1 MRVFLANDTSHVNH
15 AGCRAVMR
23 SLDAALEGVPGLDVV
38 GRHRV
43 GEMEVDTDVFT
54 AADLLFVNGEG
65 TLHHSQ
71 PRACFLMALI
81 EEAKAQ
87 GKRVMLVNAL
97 FQIWQDAPADLL
109 AGLDLLCLRE
119 PLSAAYARRYGG
131 DSVVLLD
138 SAADPRFLGGGTA
151 QPLTSGTAI
160 GGTHAGSPF
169 KGGFVGIEGHP
180 LAMAGTRFEDVV
192 ATLAQAEIYV
202 TGQHHG
208 VYAAALAGCP
218 FVAVASNSHKIEAF
232 LNWTG
237 LPIPFCHHRRE
248 LEGAMAFA
256 RANPS
261 VFAELQDFL
270 RGQSVLDSARIAA
283 ALC

>member
-1 MRVFLANDTSHVNH
+1 MRVFFANDTSHVNH

-23 SLDAALEGVPGLDVV
+23 SLNAALESVAGLEVV

-43 GEMEVDTDVFT
+43 GEMEVDTELF
-54 AADLLFVNGEG
+54 ASADLLFVNGEG

-109 AGLDLLCLRE
+109 AGLDLLCVRE

-131 DSVVLLD
+131 DPVILLD
-138 SAADPRFLGGGTA
+138 AAADPLHLGGGTA
-151 QPLTSGTAI
+151 QPLTRGTVI
-160 GGTHAGSPF
+160 GGVHNGSPF
-169 KGGFVGIEGHP
+169 KGGFSGVDGHP
-180 LAMAGTRFEDVV
+180 LAMAGVVFEDVV
-192 ATLAQAEIYV
+192 ATLTRAEVYL

-218 FVAVASNSHKIEAF
+218 FVAVASNSHKVEAF
-232 LNWTG
+232 LHWTG
-237 LPIPFCHHRRE
+237 LPIPFCHHRHE
-248 LEGAMAFA
+248 LEGAMTFA

-261 VFAELQDFL
+261 VYAELQDFL
-270 RGQSVLDSARIAA
+270 RGQAVLDSARIAA
-283 ALC
+283 SLG

>member
-15 AGCRAVMR
+15 AGCRAVMQ
-23 SLDAALEGVPGLDVV
+23 SLNAALAGLPGLQVI

-43 GEMEVDTDVFT
+43 GQMEIDTEVFSS
-54 AADLLFVNGEG
+54 ADLLFINGEG

-109 AGLDLLCLRE
+109 SGLDLLCLRE

-131 DSVVLLD
+131 DPVVLLD
-138 SAADPRFLGGGTA
+138 SAADPRFLGGGQA
-151 QPLTSGTAI
+151 HPLGHGVVI
-160 GGTHAGSPF
+160 GGVHNGSPF
-169 KGGFVGIEGHP
+169 KGGFAGIAGHP
-180 LAMAGTRFEDVV
+180 LVMAGSVFGDIVE
-192 ATLAQAEIYV
+192 TLRGADIYL

-237 LPIPFCHHRRE
+237 LPVPFCHHRHE

-261 VFAELQDFL
+261 IFAELQDFM
-270 RGQSVLDSARIAA
+270 RTQHVLDSARIAA
-283 ALC
+283 ALA